1 VAPRLHR
8 CVVDSNDYGLLC
20 MSRTARRSAVPAQMK
35 RAVLRS
41 KDSGAQKGLIKEQE
55 QRKDKR
61 RMVTH
66 RDITQP
72 NEQNLKERLIRFT
85 NSDSP
90 WPVPSMTAAE
100 LIGMWRTRQ

>member
-1 VAPRLHR
+1 
-8 CVVDSNDYGLLC
+8 
-20 MSRTARRSAVPAQMK
+20 MK

-41 KDSGAQKGLIKEQE
+41 KGSGAQKGLIKEQE

-90 WPVPSMTAAE
+90 LAGTINDGGGVDRHVADTAMKE
-100 LIGMWRTRQ
+100 GEDGGPPIWRKSQ